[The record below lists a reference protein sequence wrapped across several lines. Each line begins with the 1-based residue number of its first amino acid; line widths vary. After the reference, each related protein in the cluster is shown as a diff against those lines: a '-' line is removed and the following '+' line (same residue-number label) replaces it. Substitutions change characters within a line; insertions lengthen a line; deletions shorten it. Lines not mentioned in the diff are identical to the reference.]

1 MTTPEDI
8 QESRTRQIRGMYDH
22 FASDAVTDEAE
33 RTRRFTDAGYFT
45 VTALA
50 VVILIGCGV
59 VLAGAKMGWW
69 VA

>member
-1 MTTPEDI
+1 M
-8 QESRTRQIRGMYDH
+8 
-22 FASDAVTDEAE
+22 TDESE
-33 RTRRFTDAGYFT
+33 RTRRFTDAGYLT